1 MEPIHFAASP
11 SPCTFFSTKWINEFL
26 KMWPILCRVG
36 FSPPFFHSDKL
47 GRGVALSNLPVIRR
61 SWCTH
66 PDCCTTLLGRQV
78 LDLLSLFLCFPDYLP
93 WCHFS
98 SPELASLPRISVEK
112 RICIIYKG
120 IFQLLSNLS
129 HLVILLFHLLLLCL
143 FSPLHLSSTQEF
155 PLLLWVIC
163 FSNQSPTCHPPSPS
177 LSLHLRI
184 RLPRCVS

>member
-1 MEPIHFAASP
+1 MQS
-11 SPCTFFSTKWINEFL
+11 
-26 KMWPILCRVG
+26 R
-36 FSPPFFHSDKL
+36 FSPHFFHSDKL

-66 PDCCTTLLGRQV
+66 PDCCTTLLSRQV
-78 LDLLSLFLCFPDYLP
+78 LDLLSLFLSFSHYLP

-98 SPELASLPRISVEK
+98 SPELASLPRISGEK
-112 RICIIYKG
+112 RICIIYEG

-143 FSPLHLSSTQEF
+143 FRPVHLSSTQGF
-155 PLLLWVIC
+155 PLLLWVVC
-163 FSNQSPTCHPPSPS
+163 FSNQSPTCHPHSLS

-184 RLPRCVS
+184 LIPRRVS